1 MKLKMRYILVGICL
15 MLCVYLTTF
24 IKPTINFSAKIND
37 ISIED
42 YNRIKK
48 EEQGLPKDVDI
59 KYLKHVDI
67 QVNAKAP
74 NILIKDINFNSE
86 GFYDFLRDNEKV
98 RMLGESKVTY
108 NKKHTETLEVYLEN
122 ANAKDLREVIEYFKY
137 TVSWKNIWNFQDKEI
152 FYLKDYLK

>member
-1 MKLKMRYILVGICL
+1 MRLKMRYILVGICL
-15 MLCVYLTTF
+15 ILCVYLTTF

-59 KYLKHVDI
+59 KHLKHVDI

-98 RMLGESKVTY
+98 RMLGESMVTY

-122 ANAKDLREVIEYFKY
+122 ATVKDLREVIEDFKY
-137 TVSWKNIWNFQDKEI
+137 IVSWKNIWNFPDKEI

>member
-1 MKLKMRYILVGICL
+1 MRLKMRYILVGICL
-15 MLCVYLTTF
+15 ILCVYLTTF
-24 IKPTINFSAKIND
+24 IKPTINLSAKIND

-48 EEQGLPKDVDI
+48 EGQGLPKDVDI
-59 KYLKHVDI
+59 KHLKHVDI

-98 RMLGESKVTY
+98 RMLGESRVTY
-108 NKKHTETLEVYLEN
+108 NKKHTEILEVYLEN
-122 ANAKDLREVIEYFKY
+122 ANAKDLREVIEDFKY
-137 TVSWKNIWNFQDKEI
+137 IVSWKNIWNFQDKEI